1 MCDHAGL
8 GVRSC
13 VVAWSANVC
22 CIPTIPLSRA
32 RLPRPPGRYKA
43 DQAFLVGQDKS
54 PVGAYLDVEVSAA
67 AVAVSLGLGWV
78 GLGCPG
84 EEGTL
89 HARLSRD
96 QYVSDTRVAACGGVY
111 VCCAACGAGRFIPTK
126 PNPLFFF
133 FFFFLRRCG
142 LGCRVSP
149 RVSWPWRFSPTINP
163 LCSTCV

>member
-1 MCDHAGL
+1 MTPSPEPGRGEVRWEKKERVCPRLGRCEAMCDHAGL

-67 AVAVSLGLGWV
+67 AVAASVGLGWV
-78 GLGCPG
+78 GLGRKERYTHG
-84 EEGTL
+84 
-89 HARLSRD
+89 
-96 QYVSDTRVAACGGVY
+96 
-111 VCCAACGAGRFIPTK
+111 
-126 PNPLFFF
+126 
-133 FFFFLRRCG
+133 
-142 LGCRVSP
+142 
-149 RVSWPWRFSPTINP
+149 
-163 LCSTCV
+163 